1 MQNITEM
8 LTNYTK
14 LVEKVDQLCEEIGRE
29 FAGHITCKKGC
40 DGCCLHFSIFWVEA
54 VNLARAV
61 DNLPREE
68 AVLLRSKAR
77 SIADLEACPLLREGG
92 CLLYPHRPIIC
103 RTHGLPILTSQSGS
117 AVIDFCPRNFQHAES
132 IPGNVVIHLDR
143 LNETLAAVNT
153 LFVQQYFQG
162 TPPPTERVTIA
173 DSLLLK
179 F

>member
-1 MQNITEM
+1 
-8 LTNYTK
+8 
-14 LVEKVDQLCEEIGRE
+14 
-29 FAGHITCKKGC
+29 
-40 DGCCLHFSIFWVEA
+40 
-54 VNLARAV
+54 
-61 DNLPREE
+61 
-68 AVLLRSKAR
+68 
-77 SIADLEACPLLREGG
+77 
-92 CLLYPHRPIIC
+92 
-103 RTHGLPILTSQSGS
+103 
-117 AVIDFCPRNFQHAES
+117 VIDFCPRNFQHAES

>member
-1 MQNITEM
+1 MRNIMEM
-8 LTNYTK
+8 LANYNK
-14 LVEKVDQLCEEIGRE
+14 LIEKVDRLCEEISRD
-29 FAGHITCKKGC
+29 FAGEINCVKGC
-40 DGCCLHFSIFWVEA
+40 DGCCLHFSVFWVEA

-61 DNLPREE
+61 ENLPREE
-68 AVLLRSKAR
+68 AAFVRSKAL
-77 SIADLEACPLLREGG
+77 SIAGLETCPLLHEGE

-117 AVIDFCPRNFQHAES
+117 AMIDFCPRNFQHAAS
-132 IPGNVVIHLDR
+132 IPGNAVIHLDR

-153 LFVQQYFQG
+153 LFVHQYFHG

-173 DSLLLK
+173 DALFLK